1 MYVVTGGA
9 GMIGSAMVWRLN
21 QEGID
26 DIWVVDH
33 LGNSEK
39 WKNLVNRKFSEY
51 LPREEFLERM
61 LHDDLPSGIEAIF
74 HMGACSATTERDVDY
89 LFRNNLEYS
98 KTVATYALSRGI
110 RFIHASS
117 AATYGNGSQ
126 GFSDDISGLENLR
139 PLNAYG
145 YSKHLFDLWAYK
157 TRAIRSMA
165 ALKFFNVYGPNE
177 YHKGDMRSVVVK
189 GYAEILQTGQ
199 LRLFASDH
207 PDYADG
213 GQMRDFVYV
222 KDCVDVM
229 WWLAQNPDANG
240 IFNMGTGGA
249 RTWNDL
255 ATALFGAMGLERKVA
270 YIPMPEVLHGK
281 YQNFTQADMEKL
293 KKAGCPVP
301 MHSLEDGVRDY
312 VRNYLMTDDP
322 CL

>member
-1 MYVVTGGA
+1 MYIVTGGA

-33 LGNSEK
+33 LGSSEK
-39 WKNLVNRKFSEY
+39 WKNLAGRKFSEY
-51 LPREEFLERM
+51 LPREEFLER
-61 LHDDLPSGIEAIF
+61 LLRDDLPAGIDAVF
-74 HMGACSATTERDVDY
+74 HMGACSSTTERDVDY

-126 GFSDDISGLENLR
+126 GFGDDAGTLEALR

-145 YSKHLFDLWAYK
+145 YSKHLFDLWAHK
-157 TRAIRSMA
+157 TRALKNMA

-189 GYAEILQTGQ
+189 GYAEILQTGH

-222 KDCVDVM
+222 KDCAAVM
-229 WWLAQNPDANG
+229 WWLSQNQDANG
-240 IFNMGTGGA
+240 IFNLGTGNA
-249 RTWNDL
+249 RTWNAL
-255 ATALFGAMGLERKVA
+255 AASLFDAMGLEERIT
-270 YIPMPEVLHGK
+270 YIPMPESLRGK
-281 YQNFTQADMEKL
+281 YQNFTQADMRRLAKVE
-293 KKAGCPVP
+293 CPVV
-301 MHSLEDGVRDY
+301 MHTLEEGVRDY
-312 VRNYLMTDDP
+312 VRGYLMSDDP
-322 CL
+322 FL